1 MSGKNVDEIIQQGI
15 HGQKELKPEERK
27 RFLGTIRERIIA
39 VLTQPQVR
47 DKEVYH
53 EFLNLM
59 KKHPQ
64 ALLFANGNMEY
75 ASLKKYIEAARVN
88 KIPYKMVINKDY
100 NTDIGLVLA
109 YEYAIDKEEIFL
121 EKKVTNLEV
130 ANVKEKGSLAKL
142 ASWLREKRHEVK
154 GKSNS

>member
-27 RFLGTIRERIIA
+27 RYLGTIRERIIA

-47 DKEVYH
+47 DKEVYQ
-53 EFLNLM
+53 EFMNLM

-75 ASLKKYIEAARVN
+75 SSLKKYIEAARIN

-109 YEYAIDKEEIFL
+109 FEYAIDKEEIFL
-121 EKKVTNLEV
+121 EKNASKLKVTK
-130 ANVKEKGSLAKL
+130 VKEQGSLAKL
-142 ASWLREKRHEVK
+142 TSWLREKRQEVK
-154 GKSNS
+154 GNK

>member
-27 RFLGTIRERIIA
+27 RYLGTIRERIIA

-47 DKEVYH
+47 DKEVYQ
-53 EFLNLM
+53 EFMNLM

-75 ASLKKYIEAARVN
+75 SSLKKYIEAARIN

-109 YEYAIDKEEIFL
+109 FEYAIDKEEIFL
-121 EKKVTNLEV
+121 EKKASKLKVTK
-130 ANVKEKGSLAKL
+130 VKEQGSLAKL
-142 ASWLREKRHEVK
+142 TSWLREKRQEVK
-154 GKSNS
+154 GNK

>member
-27 RFLGTIRERIIA
+27 RYLGTIRERIIA

-47 DKEVYH
+47 DKEVYQ
-53 EFLNLM
+53 EFMNLM

-75 ASLKKYIEAARVN
+75 SSLKKYIEAAQVN

-109 YEYAIDKEEIFL
+109 FEYAVDKEEIFL
-121 EKKVTNLEV
+121 EKKDSNLKITK
-130 ANVKEKGSLAKL
+130 VKEKGSLAKL
-142 ASWLREKRHEVK
+142 TSWLREKRQEVK
-154 GKSNS
+154 GNK

>member
-27 RFLGTIRERIIA
+27 RYLGTIRERIIA

-47 DKEVYH
+47 DKEVYQ
-53 EFLNLM
+53 EFMNLM

-75 ASLKKYIEAARVN
+75 SSLKKYIEAARIN

-109 YEYAIDKEEIFL
+109 FEYAIDKEEIFL
-121 EKKVTNLEV
+121 EKKSSKLKVTK
-130 ANVKEKGSLAKL
+130 VKEQGSLAKL
-142 ASWLREKRHEVK
+142 TSWLREKRQEVK
-154 GKSNS
+154 GNK